1 MATDKMR
8 TDRPGGILHED
19 LRKNEER
26 LRIATQEA
34 GMGTWDADMRSGE
47 AVWNDTAF
55 RIMGYEPAPGGH
67 ARVDMWR
74 SCAHPDDLPLVLDAI
89 ERAEREGNLYACE
102 HRICRAGTGEVRWLR
117 AFGRFLYD
125 AEGRSQRFVGVFF
138 DNTERHRMLETI
150 QQSEARFRTLVEQL
164 PAITYIAS
172 LGQNFSATYVSP
184 QIALLGHTPEEWL
197 ADPDSWYNALHPLD
211 RERVMEELALG
222 VERGGPIVI
231 EYRMLDREG
240 REHWF
245 KDTATVRCDEQGNP
259 LALQGV
265 MLDIGERKR
274 REAAEA
280 AAKAQ
285 LQALTKR
292 MESVREVERTRIARE
307 VHDELGQ
314 ALTAL
319 KLELALLEQAL
330 PRDAAVAARIAS
342 MDALI
347 GRTVDTVR
355 RISYELRP
363 GVLDTLGLLA
373 AIDWQTREFERRSGI
388 ACEMILPAAE
398 PDIRPDRATAVFRVY
413 QEILTNIARHAG
425 ATQVDVCLTLPAGN
439 LLLEVADNGRGF
451 DPGNGHGSLGL
462 LGMRERVAEFGGLFS
477 IDSTPSR
484 GTRITLA
491 VPMAPPPDSRTP
503 DA

>member
-1 MATDKMR
+1 MNN
-8 TDRPGGILHED
+8 EE

-26 LRIATQEA
+26 LHIATQEA

-55 RIMGYEPAPGGH
+55 RIMGFEPAPGGH
-67 ARVDMWR
+67 ASVDMWR
-74 SCAHPDDLPLVLDAI
+74 ACAHPDDLPLVLDAI
-89 ERAEREGNLYACE
+89 ERAEREGSLYACE
-102 HRICRAGTGEVRWLR
+102 HRIRRAGTGEVRWLR
-117 AFGRFLYD
+117 AFGRFLFD
-125 AEGRSQRFVGVFF
+125 AEGQSQRFFGVFF
-138 DNTERHRMLETI
+138 DNTERHRMLEAI
-150 QQSEARFRTLVEQL
+150 QQSETRFRTLVEQL

-172 LGQNFSATYVSP
+172 LDRNFSATYVSP
-184 QIALLGHTPEEWL
+184 QIAMLGVTPEEWL
-197 ADPDSWYNALHPLD
+197 ADPDSWYKALHPLD
-211 RERVMEELALG
+211 RERVMEEFTQGIDRSGAL
-222 VERGGPIVI
+222 VS

-240 REHWF
+240 KEHWF
-245 KDTATVRCDEQGNP
+245 KDIASVSSDEEGKP

-265 MLDIGERKR
+265 MLDIGERKQ
-274 REAAEA
+274 REATEA

-285 LQALTKR
+285 LQALAKR
-292 MESVREVERTRIARE
+292 MESVREEERTRIARE

-314 ALTAL
+314 ALTGL
-319 KLELALLEQAL
+319 KLELALIEQAL
-330 PRDAAVAARIAS
+330 PRDPAVAARVAS
-342 MDALI
+342 MNALI
-347 GRTVDTVR
+347 GRTVDAVR

-373 AIDWQTREFERRSGI
+373 AIEWQTREFERRSGI
-388 ACEMILPAAE
+388 PCELALPAAE
-398 PDIRPDRATAVFRVY
+398 SDIRPNRATAIFRVY

-451 DPGNGHGSLGL
+451 DAGNGRGSLGL

-477 IDSTPSR
+477 IDSAPGR

-491 VPMAPPPDSRTP
+491 VPMKPPPDSRTP